1 MIATKNIMKKVQNLV
16 SVIGTENIDVLLE
29 REYFQME
36 KNIDKMVRRKKMMEF
51 LKTQKEVA
59 EAKADDKKRDRVLLR
74 RFGITQKEARNKNLY
89 LVFNGEF
96 KFVEAKEVKEADMQ
110 QFKNWVRS
118 KGYCAQAAECF
129 ADQRV
134 EWYRLTTKQ
143 QLMSFLNS

>member
-1 MIATKNIMKKVQNLV
+1 MVATTNIMKKVQNLV
-16 SVIGTENIDVLLE
+16 SVIGTENLDFLLE
-29 REYFQME
+29 REHLRVE
-36 KNIDKMVRRKKMMEF
+36 KNIDKMVRRKKMMDF

-89 LVFNGEF
+89 LVFDGEF
-96 KFVEAKEVKEADMQ
+96 KFVESKEVKETNMQ
-110 QFKNWVRS
+110 QFKIWLRS

-129 ADQRV
+129 TDQSV

-143 QLMSFLNS
+143 QLMTFLNS